1 MPETKIL
8 DLKGAICPDPLI
20 QVQDAMKK
28 AVSGDSYIIVVD
40 YPLAVKNIARWGET
54 DGINV
59 QVEQKGGDW
68 EIRITKA

>member
-8 DLKGAICPDPLI
+8 DLKGEICPDLLI

-28 AVSGDSYIIVVD
+28 AVSGDIY
-40 YPLAVKNIARWGET
+40 WGET
-54 DGINV
+54 DGNNV